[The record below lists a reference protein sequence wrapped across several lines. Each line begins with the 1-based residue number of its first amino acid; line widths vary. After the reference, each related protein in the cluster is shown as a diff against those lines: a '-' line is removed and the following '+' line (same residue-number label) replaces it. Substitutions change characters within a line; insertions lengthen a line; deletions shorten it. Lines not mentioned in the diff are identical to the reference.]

1 MEGTY
6 KHLFFHFIYYLL
18 YYGKWHGKFIQTMG
32 KIFRIFIEQKINFN
46 MNFMTQRDSCLV

>member
-18 YYGKWHGKFIQTMG
+18 YYGKWHGKFIQTME